1 MFMGMVESV
10 VIMCLAVTAVDSF
23 LPGNGPRRMTMLKL
37 SPQQLGTFEK
47 LTIDDSSTRTVQLFD
62 WSSRD
67 PLDFNDGWNFQKD
80 LMSNHLNRLNEE
92 QVDTNQQLGREYGQ
106 FAGFD
111 SIIMLQHSAVFTLG
125 TGSSPDFVL
134 SDSVPVV
141 RMDRGGEV
149 TYHGPGQLVVYP
161 VIDLRGYKQDIHW
174 YMRALEEAILLALK
188 KAGIQNAVR
197 EDDVT
202 GVWIDCRKV
211 AALGIKARRWITQHG
226 LAINVTP
233 ESLANF
239 RGIVPCG
246 LEGREVTCVN
256 DHLPEP
262 ISVRDFAQL
271 MREALEEVF
280 CIRMVAAES

>member
-1 MFMGMVESV
+1 MGMVESV

-226 LAINVTP
+226 MAINVTP

-271 MREALEEVF
+271 MQEALEEVF